1 MYLNVNLKLK
11 ARLKLLKEKIKS
23 MKNDILSLEKEN
35 QELKQ
40 TILQYRKTLDDFSVL
55 DSQLLERFN
64 QIETFNP
71 EEYPND

>member
-40 TILQYRKTLDDFSVL
+40 TILQYRKTLEYFSVL

>member
-40 TILQYRKTLDDFSVL
+40 TILQYRKTLDYFSVL